1 VLSNELNE
9 TSRTIEL
16 VLGIVGGIFG
26 LLGGTFAVLFGS
38 FAVMK

>member
-1 VLSNELNE
+1 LSNELKE